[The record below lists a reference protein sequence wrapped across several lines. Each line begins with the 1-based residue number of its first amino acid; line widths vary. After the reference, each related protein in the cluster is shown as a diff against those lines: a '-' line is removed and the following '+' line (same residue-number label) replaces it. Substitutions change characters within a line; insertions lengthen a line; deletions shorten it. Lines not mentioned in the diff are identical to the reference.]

1 MRLFFGLELAPADLL
16 AIDSWRSR
24 TCAALG
30 PGVPAENLHIT
41 LAFAGECAPAK
52 LEALCDAAQALQ
64 HECFSLHF
72 DDLGYW
78 ARQGLVWLGV
88 SEQPAA
94 LQKLARDCRSLVGSL
109 QLHKARKPFT
119 PHISLWRGQG
129 DAPPAPLQQPDFTMA
144 FDSFVLFES
153 TRNRRGGVQYAALAR
168 WPLKPVMRRSGK

>member
-1 MRLFFGLELAPADLL
+1 MRLFFGLELAPGDQL

-24 TCAALG
+24 TYAILG

-41 LAFAGECAPAK
+41 LAFAGECASAK
-52 LEALCDAAQALQ
+52 LEALCDAAAALQ

-94 LQKLARDCRSLVGSL
+94 LQALARDCRKLVGSM
-109 QLHKARKPFT
+109 QLHKARRAFT
-119 PHISLWRGQG
+119 PHISLWRRQD
-129 DAPPAPLQQPDFTMA
+129 DAPPAPLQQPDFTMV
-144 FDSFVLFES
+144 FNSFALFES

-168 WPLKPVMRRSGK
+168 WPLKPVMRKGAR